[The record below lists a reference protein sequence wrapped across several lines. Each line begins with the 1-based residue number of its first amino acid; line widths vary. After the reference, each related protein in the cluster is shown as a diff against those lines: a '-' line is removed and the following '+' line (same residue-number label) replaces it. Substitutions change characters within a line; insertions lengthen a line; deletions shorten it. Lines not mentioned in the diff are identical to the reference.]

1 MHPMEPVSSERA
13 SPREARRQR
22 EQGRD
27 KGKRRETREIRE
39 KSRGQLVIL
48 SPCVFCIILY
58 LIESFFITPILNS
71 FQAIHPFFFLVYRKE
86 SCHVS

>member
-1 MHPMEPVSSERA
+1 MHQMEPVSSERA
-13 SPREARRQR
+13 GPREAGRHR
-22 EQGRD
+22 ENREGTR
-27 KGKRRETREIRE
+27 GRRETRKIRE

-48 SPCVFCIILY
+48 SQCVFCIILY